1 MLLECSEILFYLG
14 DLFLN
19 KYELVTVSTV
29 NKYFFK
35 STRVPK
41 LGYLGHNI
49 IAKLDLDRLEI
60 TPFFNYFKTN
70 KRDSQLNVTSN
81 YETQVVQSCQD
92 YHMINHLIKMILNL
106 FFYSDKSKLISLNQN
121 SKTCLESGIITR
133 IKYNGLDICRVI
145 LRDKPQLFRRRFRNL
160 HKKLSIKDLKHR
172 QQHLRKNFRNC
183 YAIII

>member
-60 TPFFNYFKTN
+60 TPFFNY
-70 KRDSQLNVTSN
+70 
-81 YETQVVQSCQD
+81 
-92 YHMINHLIKMILNL
+92 
-106 FFYSDKSKLISLNQN
+106 
-121 SKTCLESGIITR
+121 
-133 IKYNGLDICRVI
+133 
-145 LRDKPQLFRRRFRNL
+145 
-160 HKKLSIKDLKHR
+160 
-172 QQHLRKNFRNC
+172 
-183 YAIII
+183 